1 VFLKHPA
8 IAGCLFIIYK
18 GGANMANSHI
28 TVDFKDM
35 EIVTEFLDTLNN
47 MMADERLDKEAIK
60 EHAVPMVNKLSTDN

>member
-1 VFLKHPA
+1 
-8 IAGCLFIIYK
+8 
-18 GGANMANSHI
+18 MANSHI